1 MAGRHQSLT
10 GGGGVPYDGASIQNQ
25 LWCVCMFVLC
35 CVCVVCVV
43 CVAFVCLFVC
53 AFCVFC
59 VFLPHT
65 QHTHNTHTTQHTHT
79 HNAHTHQVRASRVF
93 WSYHYYYYYSRTT
106 ACQPAR
112 PPARPPLFNSSARR
126 AAEFCGGCLVFCHI
140 KCPISRVRASRVVGF
155 ANYPK
160 FCRQIKSTGLSRVLV
175 LRRRRRLLL
184 LLLLLLAEYGQPA
197 SPPPPIQLV
206 PQQSCWYYYYYLLL
220 FIIILS
226 SQQVP
231 IIITLSSTGLSRVP
245 APYSIVPQSCGILC
259 LVFCHIKCP
268 ISRVRAS
275 RVFLVLLADYGQP
288 APPAPYSIVPQSCGI
303 LWCLVFCHI
312 KCPISRVRASRVGG
326 ISYICQN
333 FAAKQGVRAS
343 RVFWGPYSII
353 INSAELCILP
363 RRPGYYQSPIS
374 RVRPIHVGG
383 ISDVLCV
390 CVCFCVFVSS
400 TRGLVLGTWRFSDR
414 PAQK

>member
-10 GGGGVPYDGASIQNQ
+10 GGGTVRWGVHSKSIVV
-25 LWCVCMFVLC
+25 CVH
-35 CVCVVCVV
+35 VCVVLCV
-43 CVAFVCLFVC
+43 CRLCRLCRVCLFVC
-53 AFCVFC
+53 LCVLCVLCVFATHTT
-59 VFLPHT
+59 HT
-65 QHTHNTHTTQHTHT
+65 QHTHNTTHTHTHTHT

-126 AAEFCGGCLVFCHI
+126 AAEFCGG
-140 KCPISRVRASRVVGF
+140 
-155 ANYPK
+155 
-160 FCRQIKSTGLSRVLV
+160 
-175 LRRRRRLLL
+175 
-184 LLLLLLAEYGQPA
+184 
-197 SPPPPIQLV
+197 
-206 PQQSCWYYYYYLLL
+206 
-220 FIIILS
+220 
-226 SQQVP
+226 
-231 IIITLSSTGLSRVP
+231 
-245 APYSIVPQSCGILC
+245 
-259 LVFCHIKCP
+259 
-268 ISRVRAS
+268 
-275 RVFLVLLADYGQP
+275 
-288 APPAPYSIVPQSCGI
+288 
-303 LWCLVFCHI
+303 CLVFCHI